1 MTKAAFNFLVGMTI
15 FVGVLYLLFGL
26 RLAGFGGLVFISA
39 YSLTDNHKAL
49 FYLKV
54 IAAVAALYAS
64 MWAGFGY
71 VGYFGLSLLFLTL
84 RQKRQDAE
92 GTSSPQPENPS
103 LEGNLQ
109 SPNDSRRASQP

>member
-1 MTKAAFNFLVGMTI
+1 MTKAAFNFLVGVAI

-26 RLAGFGGLVFISA
+26 RLAGFGGIVFIGA
-39 YSLTDNHKAL
+39 YSLTRNHNAL

-71 VGYFGLSLLFLTL
+71 VGYLGLSILYLAL
-84 RQKRQDAE
+84 RQKRQDGE
-92 GTSSPQPENPS
+92 GTSSPQPETPS
-103 LEGNLQ
+103 LEGNT
-109 SPNDSRRASQP
+109 PKPE

>member
-1 MTKAAFNFLVGMTI
+1 MTKAAFKFLVGAAI

-26 RLAGFGGLVFISA
+26 RLAGFGGIVFIGA
-39 YSLTDNHKAL
+39 YSLARNHNAL

-71 VGYFGLSLLFLTL
+71 LGYLGLSILFLAL
-84 RQKRQDAE
+84 RQKRQDDE
-92 GTSSPQPENPS
+92 GTSLPQPEIPS
-103 LEGNLQ
+103 LEGNA
-109 SPNDSRRASQP
+109 PKPE